1 MKKHQILKVRD
12 KSDNYG
18 TRKGLLFDIPF
29 KLLITAKSG
38 SGGTTLITNLLLNPN
53 FYLKDFKGE
62 DIVIIS
68 PSLNN
73 DEKLRVIAEQKDIP
87 EENLM
92 LDYDESVVKALYD
105 LFQEE
110 YEERIEEGLKPKN
123 KLIIMDDLGFSSK
136 MRAKMNSGG
145 QISRMACNGR
155 HISLSLIVKNQ
166 TYVQASPTLRANLN
180 GLIVFDTSKKNLD
193 VISEEN
199 NFMKKDSEFVKMFR
213 DNVESKSDFIVVNYT
228 NGKKDLYLNKFFEK
242 IDTSKYMG

>member
-123 KLIIMDDLGFSSK
+123 KLIIMDDLGFSNK
-136 MRAKMNSGG
+136 LRQKRMG
-145 QISRMACNGR
+145 QISRIACNGR
-155 HISLSLIVKNQ
+155 HINLSLIVKVQ
-166 TYVQASPTLRANLN
+166 TYVQASLTLRSNLN

-193 VISEEN
+193 VIAEEN

-242 IDTSKYMG
+242 IDTSKYMGK

>member
-29 KLLITAKSG
+29 KLPITAKSG

-87 EENLM
+87 EDNLM

-123 KLIIMDDLGFSSK
+123 KLIIMDDLGFSNK
-136 MRAKMNSGG
+136 LRQKRMG
-145 QISRMACNGR
+145 QISRIACNGR
-155 HISLSLIVKNQ
+155 HINLSLIVKVQ
-166 TYVQASPTLRANLN
+166 TYVQASLTLRSNLN

-193 VISEEN
+193 VIAEEN

-242 IDTSKYMG
+242 IDTSKYMS

>member
-29 KLLITAKSG
+29 KLLNTAKSG

-87 EENLM
+87 EDNLM

-110 YEERIEEGLKPKN
+110 YEER
-123 KLIIMDDLGFSSK
+123 
-136 MRAKMNSGG
+136 R
-145 QISRMACNGR
+145 R
-155 HISLSLIVKNQ
+155 
-166 TYVQASPTLRANLN
+166 
-180 GLIVFDTSKKNLD
+180 
-193 VISEEN
+193 
-199 NFMKKDSEFVKMFR
+199 
-213 DNVESKSDFIVVNYT
+213 
-228 NGKKDLYLNKFFEK
+228 
-242 IDTSKYMG
+242 